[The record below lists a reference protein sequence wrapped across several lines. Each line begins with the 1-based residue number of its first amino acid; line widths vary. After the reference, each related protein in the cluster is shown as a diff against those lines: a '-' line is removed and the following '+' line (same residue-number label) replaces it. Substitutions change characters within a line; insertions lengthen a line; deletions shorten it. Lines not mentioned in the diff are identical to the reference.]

1 MAKIPLAKYK
11 LNNYNGEHVLI
22 IGLIMYHTPLRYPGG
37 KAKFAPKI
45 KSIIENND
53 LHGHYV
59 EPYAGGAGVALD
71 LLFNGV
77 CTDIHINDLD
87 LAIYHFWKSITE
99 ETEDFIRLVSKTDV
113 TIEEW
118 HKQKEILKQDDISP
132 IERGFAAFFL
142 NRTNRSGILKGG
154 VIGGLQQSGNYKL
167 DCRFNKE
174 ALIKRI
180 QKIGSMNNKI
190 HVYNQDTEK
199 WLLEIDNLIPS
210 NSLIYLDPPYYEK
223 GQGLYRNFYN
233 HQDHKS
239 IKEKLIKVKTP
250 WVVSYDNNQ
259 NIRDIYQQ
267 YRQEEYILNYSASQ
281 KMKATEVIIY
291 SDSIKLP
298 HRTLAISD

>member
-1 MAKIPLAKYK
+1 
-11 LNNYNGEHVLI
+11 
-22 IGLIMYHTPLRYPGG
+22 MYHTPLRYPGG
-37 KAKFAPKI
+37 KAKFAPTI
-45 KSIIENND
+45 KAIIENND

-71 LLFNGV
+71 LLFSGV

-239 IKEKLIKVKTP
+239 IKEKLVKVKTP

-267 YRQEEYILNYSASQ
+267 YRQEEYILNYSAS
-281 KMKATEVIIY
+281 KKIKATEVIIY

>member
-1 MAKIPLAKYK
+1 
-11 LNNYNGEHVLI
+11 
-22 IGLIMYHTPLRYPGG
+22 MYYTPLRYPGG

-118 HKQKEILKQDDISP
+118 HKQKEILKQDYASP

-154 VIGGLQQSGNYKL
+154 VIGGLQQLGNYKL

-174 ALIKRI
+174 TLIKRI
-180 QKIGSMNNKI
+180 QKIGSLSNKI

-267 YRQEEYILNYSASQ
+267 YRQEEYILNYSASK

-298 HRTLAISD
+298 HRTLAISN

>member
-1 MAKIPLAKYK
+1 
-11 LNNYNGEHVLI
+11 
-22 IGLIMYHTPLRYPGG
+22 MYHTPLRYPGG

-154 VIGGLQQSGNYKL
+154 VIGGLQQLGNYKL

-174 ALIKRI
+174 TLIKRI
-180 QKIGSMNNKI
+180 QKIGSLSNKI

-267 YRQEEYILNYSASQ
+267 YRQEEYILNYSAS
-281 KMKATEVIIY
+281 KKIKATEVIIY

-298 HRTLAISD
+298 N

>member
-1 MAKIPLAKYK
+1 
-11 LNNYNGEHVLI
+11 
-22 IGLIMYHTPLRYPGG
+22 MYHTPLRYPGG

-154 VIGGLQQSGNYKL
+154 VIGGLQQLGNYKL

-180 QKIGSMNNKI
+180 QKIGSLSNKI

-267 YRQEEYILNYSASQ
+267 YRQEEYILNYSASK

-298 HRTLAISD
+298 HRTLAISN

>member
-1 MAKIPLAKYK
+1 
-11 LNNYNGEHVLI
+11 
-22 IGLIMYHTPLRYPGG
+22 MYHTPLRYPGG

-239 IKEKLIKVKTP
+239 IKEKLVKVKTP

-298 HRTLAISD
+298 HRTLAISN

>member
-1 MAKIPLAKYK
+1 
-11 LNNYNGEHVLI
+11 
-22 IGLIMYHTPLRYPGG
+22 MYHTPLRYPGG

-71 LLFNGV
+71 LLFSGI

-154 VIGGLQQSGNYKL
+154 VIGGLQQLGNYKL

-174 ALIKRI
+174 TLIKRI
-180 QKIGSMNNKI
+180 QKIGSLSNKI

-239 IKEKLIKVKTP
+239 IKEKLVKVKTP

-267 YRQEEYILNYSASQ
+267 YRQEEYILNYSASK

-298 HRTLAISD
+298 HRTLAISN

>member
-1 MAKIPLAKYK
+1 
-11 LNNYNGEHVLI
+11 
-22 IGLIMYHTPLRYPGG
+22 MYHTPLRYPGG

-267 YRQEEYILNYSASQ
+267 YRQEEYILNYSASK

-298 HRTLAISD
+298 HRTLAISN

>member
-154 VIGGLQQSGNYKL
+154 VIGGLQQLGNYKL

-174 ALIKRI
+174 TLIKRI
-180 QKIGSMNNKI
+180 QKIGSLSNKI
-190 HVYNQDTEK
+190 HVYNRDTGK

-267 YRQEEYILNYSASQ
+267 YRQEEYILNYSASK

-298 HRTLAISD
+298 HRTLAISN